1 MKCTSRL
8 VVFRPFALIFVGNDG
23 ELHSFRMIYVKLPAE
38 KNRRLPFYLAMEE
51 YVAREL
57 PAQDYFFIWQVEPTV
72 IFGRNQLVDSEV
84 DVAFCCANNIQFYRR
99 KSGGGC
105 VFADRSN
112 LMLSYITP
120 TTNVNFTFNR
130 YMLMVEDA
138 LQRLGV
144 DARTSGRN
152 DILINGKK
160 VSGNAFYHLPGR
172 SIVHG
177 TMLYDTN
184 LDYMLNATTPSA
196 TKLRSKGVESVRQH
210 ITTLC
215 NHISLSIEGLKEHL
229 RDVLCDGEVLLS
241 EADVAAVEQI
251 EQGYYD
257 DAFIYG
263 NNPAATLSKVERF
276 EGVGEFR
283 VSLDVKENRI
293 RKVVLTGDF
302 FIVGE
307 LDSMLLDRLKGVEY
321 TRAGIEA
328 ALDGVDTLAVV
339 MNLKKEQ
346 LINLLI

>member
-1 MKCTSRL
+1 
-8 VVFRPFALIFVGNDG
+8 
-23 ELHSFRMIYVKLPAE
+23 MIYVKLPNA
-38 KNRRLPFYLAMEE
+38 KSRRLPFYLAMEE

-84 DVAFCCANNIQFYRR
+84 DVNFCRNHGIQFYRR

-152 DILINGKK
+152 DILIAGKK

-184 LDYMLNATTPSA
+184 LDYMLNATTPSR

-215 NHISLSIEGLKEHL
+215 NHINLTIEQLKEHL
-229 RDVLCDGEVLLS
+229 RTVLCDSEILLS
-241 EADVAAVEQI
+241 EADVAAI
-251 EQGYYD
+251 EQLEQEYYD

-263 NNPAATLSKVERF
+263 NNPAASLTKVQRI
-276 EGVGEFR
+276 EGVGEFH
-283 VSLDVKENRI
+283 VSLDLKENRI
-293 RKVVLTGDF
+293 RKVLLAGDF
-302 FIVGE
+302 FIIGD
-307 LDSMLLDRLKGVEY
+307 LDSMLLSKLKGVEY
-321 TRAGIEA
+321 CRATIEE
-328 ALDGVDTLAVV
+328 ALASVETAEII
-339 MNLKKEQ
+339 MNLKKEE

>member
-1 MKCTSRL
+1 M
-8 VVFRPFALIFVGNDG
+8 V
-23 ELHSFRMIYVKLPAE
+23 YVTLPTE
-38 KNRRLPFYLAMEE
+38 KQYRRLPFYLAMEE
-51 YVAREL
+51 FVAREL

-84 DVAFCCANNIQFYRR
+84 DVKFCRNHDIQFYRR

-152 DILINGKK
+152 DILIAGKK

-184 LDYMLNATTPSA
+184 LDYMLNATTPSR

-215 NHISLSIEGLKEHL
+215 NHINLTIEQLKEHL
-229 RDVLCDGEVLLS
+229 CTVLCDSEILLS
-241 EADVAAVEQI
+241 EADVAAI
-251 EQGYYD
+251 EQLEQEYYD

-263 NNPAATLSKVERF
+263 NNPAASLTKVQRI
-276 EGVGEFR
+276 EGVGEFN

-293 RKVVLTGDF
+293 RKVLLAGDF
-302 FIVGE
+302 FIIGD
-307 LDSMLLDRLKGVEY
+307 LDSMLLSKLKGVEY
-321 TRAGIEA
+321 CRAAIEE
-328 ALDGVDTLAVV
+328 ALANVETAEII
-339 MNLKKEQ
+339 MNLKKEE

>member
-1 MKCTSRL
+1 
-8 VVFRPFALIFVGNDG
+8 
-23 ELHSFRMIYVKLPAE
+23 MIYVKLPNA
-38 KNRRLPFYLAMEE
+38 KSRRLPFYLAMEE

-84 DVAFCCANNIQFYRR
+84 DVNFCRNHGIQFYRR

-152 DILINGKK
+152 DILIAGKK

-184 LDYMLNATTPSA
+184 LDYMLNATTPSR

-215 NHISLSIEGLKEHL
+215 NHINLTIEQLKEHL
-229 RDVLCDGEVLLS
+229 RAVLCDSEILLS
-241 EADVAAVEQI
+241 EADVAAI
-251 EQGYYD
+251 EQLEQEYYD

-263 NNPAATLSKVERF
+263 NNPAASLTKVQRI
-276 EGVGEFR
+276 EGVGEFH

-293 RKVVLTGDF
+293 RKVLLAGDF
-302 FIVGE
+302 FIIGD
-307 LDSMLLDRLKGVEY
+307 LDSMLLSKLKGVEY
-321 TRAGIEA
+321 CRAAIEE
-328 ALDGVDTLAVV
+328 ALVNVETAEII
-339 MNLKKEQ
+339 MNLKKEE

>member
-1 MKCTSRL
+1 
-8 VVFRPFALIFVGNDG
+8 
-23 ELHSFRMIYVKLPAE
+23 MIYVKLPNA
-38 KNRRLPFYLAMEE
+38 KSRRLPFYLAMEE

-84 DVAFCCANNIQFYRR
+84 DVNFCRNHGIQFYRR

-152 DILINGKK
+152 DILIAGKK

-184 LDYMLNATTPSA
+184 LDYMLNATTPSR

-215 NHISLSIEGLKEHL
+215 NHINLTIEQLKEHL
-229 RDVLCDGEVLLS
+229 RAVLCDSEILLS
-241 EADVAAVEQI
+241 EADVAAI
-251 EQGYYD
+251 EQLEQEYYD

-263 NNPAATLSKVERF
+263 NNPAASLTKVQRI
-276 EGVGEFR
+276 EGVGEFH
-283 VSLDVKENRI
+283 VSLDLKENRI
-293 RKVVLTGDF
+293 RKVLLAGDF
-302 FIVGE
+302 FIIGD
-307 LDSMLLDRLKGVEY
+307 LDSMLLSKLKGVEY
-321 TRAGIEA
+321 CRAAIEE
-328 ALDGVDTLAVV
+328 ALVNVETAEII
-339 MNLKKEQ
+339 MNLKKEE

>member
-1 MKCTSRL
+1 M
-8 VVFRPFALIFVGNDG
+8 V
-23 ELHSFRMIYVKLPAE
+23 YVTLPTE
-38 KNRRLPFYLAMEE
+38 KQYRRLPFFLAMEE
-51 YVAREL
+51 YIAREL

-72 IFGRNQLVDSEV
+72 IFGRNQLVDTEV
-84 DVAFCCANNIQFYRR
+84 DVEFCRAHGIQFYRR

-152 DILINGKK
+152 DILIGGKK
-160 VSGNAFYHLPGR
+160 VSGNAFYHIPGR

-196 TKLRSKGVESVRQH
+196 AKLRSKGVESVRQH
-210 ITTLC
+210 KTTLC
-215 NHISLSIEGLKEHL
+215 NHISLTIDGLKEHL
-229 RDVLCDGEVLLS
+229 RSVLCNETVVLT
-241 EADVAAVEQI
+241 ADDVSAIELLEQ
-251 EQGYYD
+251 QYYD
-257 DAFIYG
+257 DDFIYG
-263 NNPAATLSKVERF
+263 NNPTASLSLVERI
-276 EGVGEFR
+276 EGVGEFC
-283 VSLDVKENRI
+283 VSLDVKEGRI
-293 RKVVLTGDF
+293 RKVVLAGDF
-302 FIVGE
+302 FIIGD
-307 LDSMLLDRLKGVEY
+307 LDSMLLDKLKGAEY
-321 TRAGIEA
+321 SRAGIEA
-328 ALDGVDTLAVV
+328 ALAGIDLSAVI

>member
-1 MKCTSRL
+1 M
-8 VVFRPFALIFVGNDG
+8 V
-23 ELHSFRMIYVKLPAE
+23 YVTLPTE
-38 KNRRLPFYLAMEE
+38 KQYCRLPFYLAMEE
-51 YVAREL
+51 YIAREL

-84 DVAFCCANNIQFYRR
+84 DTAFCRANNIQFYRR

-152 DILINGKK
+152 DILIDGRK

-184 LDYMLNATTPSA
+184 LEYMLNATTPSES
-196 TKLRSKGVESVRQH
+196 KLRSKGVESVRQH

-215 NHISLSIEGLKEHL
+215 KYITLTIDELKEHL
-229 RDVLCDGEVLLS
+229 RSVICNGEFILS
-241 EADVAAVEQI
+241 DADIANI
-251 EQGYYD
+251 EQLEQEYYD
-257 DAFIYG
+257 DSFIYG
-263 NNPAATLSKVERF
+263 NNPAASLAKVERI
-276 EGVGEFR
+276 EGVGEFH
-283 VSLDVKENRI
+283 VSLNVKEGRI
-293 RKVVLTGDF
+293 RNVELAGDF
-302 FIVGE
+302 FIIGDI
-307 LDSMLLDRLKGVEY
+307 DSMLLSRLKGVEY
-321 TRAGIEA
+321 THDAIYA
-328 ALDGVDTLAVV
+328 ALAGVDTPAVI
-339 MNLKKEQ
+339 MSLTKEQ

>member
-1 MKCTSRL
+1 M
-8 VVFRPFALIFVGNDG
+8 V
-23 ELHSFRMIYVKLPAE
+23 YVTLPTE
-38 KNRRLPFYLAMEE
+38 KQYRRLPFYLAMEE
-51 YVAREL
+51 YIAREL

-84 DVAFCCANNIQFYRR
+84 DVKFCRNHDIQFYRR

-184 LDYMLNATTPSA
+184 LEYMLNATTPSE

-215 NHISLSIEGLKEHL
+215 NHIDLTIEELKEHL
-229 RDVLCDGEVLLS
+229 RKVLCDSEIVLS
-241 EADVAAVEQI
+241 DADVAAIGLLEQ
-251 EQGYYD
+251 EYYD
-257 DAFIYG
+257 DSFIYG
-263 NNPAATLSKVERF
+263 NNPAASLTKVQRI
-276 EGVGEFR
+276 EGVGEFH

-293 RKVVLTGDF
+293 RKVLLAGDF
-302 FIVGE
+302 FIIGDV
-307 LDSMLLDRLKGVEY
+307 DSMLLSKLKGVEY
-321 TRAGIEA
+321 NRVAIEKA
-328 ALDGVDTLAVV
+328 LAVV
-339 MNLKKEQ
+339 DTENIIMNLKKEE

>member
-1 MKCTSRL
+1 
-8 VVFRPFALIFVGNDG
+8 
-23 ELHSFRMIYVKLPAE
+23 MIYVKLPNA
-38 KNRRLPFYLAMEE
+38 KSRRLPFYLAMEE

-84 DVAFCCANNIQFYRR
+84 DVNFCRNHGIQFYRR

-152 DILINGKK
+152 DILIAGKK

-184 LDYMLNATTPSA
+184 LDYMLNATTPSR

-215 NHISLSIEGLKEHL
+215 NHINLTIEQFKEHL
-229 RDVLCDGEVLLS
+229 RTVLCNSEILLS
-241 EADVAAVEQI
+241 EADVAAI
-251 EQGYYD
+251 EQLEQEYYD

-263 NNPAATLSKVERF
+263 NNPAASLTKVQRI
-276 EGVGEFR
+276 EGVGEFH
-283 VSLDVKENRI
+283 VSLDLKENRI
-293 RKVVLTGDF
+293 RKVLLAGDF
-302 FIVGE
+302 FIIGD
-307 LDSMLLDRLKGVEY
+307 LDSMLLSKLKEVEY
-321 TRAGIEA
+321 CRAAIEE
-328 ALDGVDTLAVV
+328 ALANVETAEII
-339 MNLKKEQ
+339 MNLKKQE

>member
-1 MKCTSRL
+1 
-8 VVFRPFALIFVGNDG
+8 
-23 ELHSFRMIYVKLPAE
+23 MIYVKLPLE
-38 KNRRLPFYLAMEE
+38 TDRRLPFYLAMEE
-51 YVAREL
+51 YIAREL

-84 DVAFCCANNIQFYRR
+84 DVPFCRANNIQFYRR

-144 DARTSGRN
+144 DAKTSGRN
-152 DILINGKK
+152 DILIDGKK

-184 LDYMLNATTPSA
+184 LDFMLNATTPSV

-215 NHISLSIEGLKEHL
+215 KHISLSLEELKTHL
-229 RDVLCDGEVLLS
+229 RSVLCDGEILLTDN
-241 EADVAAVEQI
+241 DVAAIEKLEQ
-251 EQGYYD
+251 EYYD
-257 DAFIYG
+257 DGFIYG
-263 NNPAATLSKVERF
+263 NNPAASLSKVERI

-293 RKVVLTGDF
+293 RKVVLVGDF
-302 FIVGE
+302 FIIGDI
-307 LDSMLLDRLKGVEY
+307 DSMLLARLKGVEY
-321 TRAGIEA
+321 SRAAIEE
-328 ALDGVDTLAVV
+328 ALAGVETESII
-339 MNLKKEQ
+339 MNLKKEE

>member
-1 MKCTSRL
+1 
-8 VVFRPFALIFVGNDG
+8 
-23 ELHSFRMIYVKLPAE
+23 MIYVKLPVDTD
-38 KNRRLPFYLAMEE
+38 RRLPFYLAMEE
-51 YVAREL
+51 YIAREL

-72 IFGRNQLVDSEV
+72 IFGRNQLLDSEV
-84 DVAFCCANNIQFYRR
+84 DVAFCRANNIQFYRR

-152 DILINGKK
+152 DILIGGKK

-210 ITTLC
+210 ITTL
-215 NHISLSIEGLKEHL
+215 NRHIDITLDELKHHLS
-229 RDVLCDGEVLLS
+229 RVLCDGEMVLTGT
-241 EADVAAVEQI
+241 DIVAI
-251 EQGYYD
+251 ERLEREYYD
-257 DAFIYG
+257 DSFIYG
-263 NNPAATLSKVERF
+263 NNPAASLSKVERI
-276 EGVGEFR
+276 EGVGEFH
-283 VSLDVKENRI
+283 VSVDIKENRI
-293 RKVVLTGDF
+293 RRVSLAGDF
-302 FIVGE
+302 FIIGD

-321 TRAGIEA
+321 TAAAIET
-328 ALDGVDTLAVV
+328 ALAYVDTSAVV

-346 LINLLI
+346 LINLII

>member
-1 MKCTSRL
+1 
-8 VVFRPFALIFVGNDG
+8 
-23 ELHSFRMIYVKLPAE
+23 MIYVELPVE

-51 YVAREL
+51 YVAREF

-72 IFGRNQLVDSEV
+72 IFGRNQLVESEV
-84 DVAFCCANNIQFYRR
+84 DVAFCRANNIQFYRR

-152 DILINGKK
+152 DILIGGKK

-196 TKLRSKGVESVRQH
+196 TKLQSKGVESVRQH
-210 ITTLC
+210 ITTL
-215 NHISLSIEGLKEHL
+215 NKHIDLTIEELKTHL
-229 RDVLCDGEVLLS
+229 RSVLCDGKIVLS
-241 EADVAAVEQI
+241 TADIEAI
-251 EQGYYD
+251 EQLEQEYYD
-257 DAFIYG
+257 DSFIYG
-263 NNPAATLSKVERF
+263 NNPAASLVKVERI
-276 EGVGEFR
+276 EGVGEFH
-283 VSLDVKENRI
+283 VSVDIKENRI
-293 RKVVLTGDF
+293 RKVSLAGDF
-302 FIVGE
+302 FIVGD
-307 LDSMLLDRLKGVEY
+307 LDSMLLNRLKGVEY
-321 TRAGIEA
+321 TRSAIEET
-328 ALDGVDTLAVV
+328 LCDVDTAAVI

-346 LINLLI
+346 LINLII

>member
-1 MKCTSRL
+1 
-8 VVFRPFALIFVGNDG
+8 
-23 ELHSFRMIYVKLPAE
+23 MIYVELPVE

-84 DVAFCCANNIQFYRR
+84 DVAFCRANNIQFYRR

-152 DILINGKK
+152 DILIGGKK

-196 TKLRSKGVESVRQH
+196 SKLRSKGVESVRQH

-215 NHISLSIEGLKEHL
+215 NHIGLTIDELKGHL
-229 RDVLCDGEVLLS
+229 RSVLCDNCVVLTK
-241 EADVAAVEQI
+241 ADIAAI
-251 EQGYYD
+251 EQLEQEYYD
-257 DAFIYG
+257 DSFIYG
-263 NNPAATLSKVERF
+263 NNPAASLSKVERI
-276 EGVGEFR
+276 EGVGEFH
-283 VSLDVKENRI
+283 VSVDIKENRI
-293 RKVVLTGDF
+293 RKVSLAGDF
-302 FIVGE
+302 FIVAE

-321 TRAGIEA
+321 TRAAIEEVLA
-328 ALDGVDTLAVV
+328 GVDTSAVV
-339 MNLKKEQ
+339 MNLKREQ
-346 LINLLI
+346 LVNLLI

>member
-1 MKCTSRL
+1 
-8 VVFRPFALIFVGNDG
+8 
-23 ELHSFRMIYVKLPAE
+23 MIYVKLPNA

-84 DVAFCCANNIQFYRR
+84 DVNFCRNHGIQFYRR

-152 DILINGKK
+152 DILIDGKK

-184 LDYMLNATTPSA
+184 LDYMLNATTPSD

-215 NHISLSIEGLKEHL
+215 NHIDLNIEELKEHL
-229 RDVLCDGEVLLS
+229 CTVLCDSEIVLS
-241 EADVAAVEQI
+241 DADVAAIGLLEQ
-251 EQGYYD
+251 EYYD

-263 NNPAATLSKVERF
+263 NNPAASLTKVQRI
-276 EGVGEFR
+276 EGVGEFH

-293 RKVVLTGDF
+293 RKVLLAGDF
-302 FIVGE
+302 FIIGD
-307 LDSMLLDRLKGVEY
+307 LDSMLFSKLKGVEY
-321 TRAGIEA
+321 SRTAIEK
-328 ALDGVDTLAVV
+328 ALTGVEPREII
-339 MNLKKEQ
+339 MNLEKEE

>member
-1 MKCTSRL
+1 
-8 VVFRPFALIFVGNDG
+8 
-23 ELHSFRMIYVKLPAE
+23 MIYVELPVE

-84 DVAFCCANNIQFYRR
+84 DVAFCRANNIQFYRR

-152 DILINGKK
+152 DILIGGKK

-196 TKLRSKGVESVRQH
+196 SKLRSKGVESVRQH

-215 NHISLSIEGLKEHL
+215 NHIGLTIDELKGHL
-229 RDVLCDGEVLLS
+229 RSVLCDSCVVLTK
-241 EADVAAVEQI
+241 ADIAAI
-251 EQGYYD
+251 EQLEQEYYD
-257 DAFIYG
+257 DSFIYG
-263 NNPAATLSKVERF
+263 NNPAASLSKVERI
-276 EGVGEFR
+276 EGVGEFH
-283 VSLDVKENRI
+283 VSVDVKENRI
-293 RKVVLTGDF
+293 RKVSLAGDF
-302 FIVGE
+302 FIVAE

-321 TRAGIEA
+321 TRAAIEEVLA
-328 ALDGVDTLAVV
+328 GVDTSAVV
-339 MNLKKEQ
+339 MNLKREQ
-346 LINLLI
+346 LVNLLI

>member
-1 MKCTSRL
+1 M
-8 VVFRPFALIFVGNDG
+8 V
-23 ELHSFRMIYVKLPAE
+23 YVTLPTE
-38 KNRRLPFYLAMEE
+38 KQYRRLPFYLAMEE
-51 YVAREL
+51 YIAREL

-84 DVAFCCANNIQFYRR
+84 DVKFCRNHDIQFYRR

-184 LDYMLNATTPSA
+184 LEYMLNATTPSR

-215 NHISLSIEGLKEHL
+215 NHINLTIEQLKEHL
-229 RDVLCDGEVLLS
+229 CTVLCDSEILLS
-241 EADVAAVEQI
+241 EADVAAI
-251 EQGYYD
+251 EQLEQEYYD

-263 NNPAATLSKVERF
+263 NNPAASLTKVQRI
-276 EGVGEFR
+276 EGVGEFH
-283 VSLDVKENRI
+283 VSLDLKENRI
-293 RKVVLTGDF
+293 RKVLLAGDF
-302 FIVGE
+302 FIIGD
-307 LDSMLLDRLKGVEY
+307 LDSMLLSKLKGVEY
-321 TRAGIEA
+321 CRAAIEE
-328 ALDGVDTLAVV
+328 ALANVETAEII
-339 MNLKKEQ
+339 MNLKKEE